1 MGNRQRMRPTPCST
15 SMPWMKSALA
25 PPIVDVEIE
34 DKSVPMELDTGS
46 AYSLL
51 SEKSFRELW
60 PEGELSPSN
69 VRLKS
74 YTGESITVLGCKE
87 VQVKYKDQVA
97 RLPLMV
103 EKGAGSSLFG
113 RNWL

>member
-1 MGNRQRMRPTPCST
+1 
-15 SMPWMKSALA
+15 
-25 PPIVDVEIE
+25 
-34 DKSVPMELDTGS
+34 MELDTGS

-74 YTGESITVLGCKE
+74 YNTGESITVLGCKV

-97 RLPLMV
+97 RLPLMGQ
-103 EKGAGSSLFG
+103 GAS
-113 RNWL
+113 